1 MSHMGNSGKTAVGAV
16 FAALGALVLTAVTL
30 EEAALFAF
38 LGAVAVGYVA
48 SVAESFARRRYLA
61 LLAGGIGTSL
71 SIGCSIAFLRMWGLA
86 FNQDAGALGEA
97 VTTRDSDIYFYL
109 AAASGS
115 LTLVVLFAGAVWPP
129 AGGCGRGPAS
139 RPGSGPC
146 PCVNAAA
153 GRQAA
158 GRRTAI
164 PCDRPAPS
172 TPAHSGGT
180 HFRGAPSHVAHGYA
194 AAGRAA
200 DRGTPPACIPPA
212 WPAGGSAEDIRLR
225 NVSLDSCRPDAPPL
239 SGRWNDWAAA
249 ETTGRPLKP
258 RRAAG
263 ETRLGAAGGLGH
275 RKTLSACQPL
285 PTWRLPVNRPLPRL

>member
-86 FNQDAGALGEA
+86 FNQDPGALGEA

-115 LTLVVLFAGAVWPP
+115 LTLVVLFAGAVWPARRRLRARSGVPARKPVPARASTRRPAARLP
-129 AGGCGRGPAS
+129 AGARQSPATAQRQAPQRTQTARTSAARQATSRTATPRTPAPRQAGQQTAAPRQPAS
-139 RPGSGPC
+139 RQPGQPAAAPRTSGSGTSPSTT
-146 PCVNAAA
+146 A
-153 GRQAA
+153 GR
-158 GRRTAI
+158 T
-164 PCDRPAPS
+164 
-172 TPAHSGGT
+172 
-180 HFRGAPSHVAHGYA
+180 
-194 AAGRAA
+194 
-200 DRGTPPACIPPA
+200 
-212 WPAGGSAEDIRLR
+212 
-225 NVSLDSCRPDAPPL
+225 
-239 SGRWNDWAAA
+239 
-249 ETTGRPLKP
+249 P
-258 RRAAG
+258 RR
-263 ETRLGAAGGLGH
+263 
-275 RKTLSACQPL
+275 
-285 PTWRLPVNRPLPRL
+285 